1 MVLSRLIKSF
11 SEPKSNASHKDVK
24 LRLLIG
30 EFQLTILYIFET
42 RKTLPSRISWRKILF
57 KRSYFWTDYIQHYQ
71 FDIYRGTK
79 IFIRLV
85 NMEKYFSKGL
95 WYLCSLQAM
104 VKFSKIVAKA
114 IFWGG
119 FGWIGIVSR
128 TRVIISPWCFI
139 ANLDPKLITSYNI
152 THTLWVIV

>member
-1 MVLSRLIKSF
+1 MIQACLVNSNRQFYFFLRSVRLYPQESSDGK
-11 SEPKSNASHKDVK
+11 
-24 LRLLIG
+24 
-30 EFQLTILYIFET
+30 IF
-42 RKTLPSRISWRKILF
+42 F

-85 NMEKYFSKGL
+85 NMENYFSKGL

-104 VKFSKIVAKA
+104 VKLSKIVAKA

-119 FGWIGIVSR
+119 FGWIGIVSL

-139 ANLDPKLITSYNI
+139 ASLDPKLISHLYESLLLSHLTFWMRKHICNNSK
-152 THTLWVIV
+152 WQ